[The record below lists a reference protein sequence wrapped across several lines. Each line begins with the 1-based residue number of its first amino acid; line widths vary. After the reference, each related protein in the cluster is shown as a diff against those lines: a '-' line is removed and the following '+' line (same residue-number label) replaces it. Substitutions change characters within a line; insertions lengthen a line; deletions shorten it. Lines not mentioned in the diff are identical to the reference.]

1 MAQELNIHL
10 ETDSS
15 TPLYRQIYEYIRGEI
30 RNGSLAA
37 DERLP
42 STRALAS
49 YLQVA
54 RSTTELAYSQ
64 LLSEGYIRSRRNSGY
79 FVNEIENLP
88 DLRLEDP
95 IDEAVN
101 YGTAEPDSGQKS
113 REERDLFS
121 LHAARTG
128 GFAADQK
135 EDKGQNPDQIDF
147 SLRHTEM
154 SVFPYSTWK
163 RIMREVMAGAD
174 QEMFSHSEPG
184 GDLSLRSTIAHYL
197 HFSRGVHCR
206 PEQVIV
212 GAGNDYLLMLL
223 RHILGEGRN
232 VAMEDPTYL
241 RAARIFLSFRY
252 RICPLLMDRDGML
265 PESVEKSGA
274 DLVYTM
280 PAHQFPMGC
289 VMPVAR
295 RTALL
300 RWACGQADR
309 YIIEDD
315 YDSEFRYRG
324 KPIPALQS
332 LDTAGKVIYI
342 GTFSKAIAPA
352 IRVSYMILPQ
362 ELLNRY
368 RDRCWFLSSTVS
380 RIDQRILNEF
390 MHKGHF
396 ERHLNRM
403 RSLYRMR
410 HDELVSCLVPFRKW
424 FSVRGTGTGLH
435 LVLQCRKDYLIRERF
450 ERERDSAVSLPPAQ
464 PESLPVALPESLPE
478 ALPENLPEALPESRF
493 ESLPVALPESLSAA
507 DASKV
512 EHILAERALR
522 AGVRVYCVSDFLLP
536 RQEMCGLEDR
546 EAEPGPAVPVQ
557 NEKHV
562 YPALLLGF
570 GALSPDQIREGV
582 KILSKAWNIP
592 DDM

>member
-10 ETDSS
+10 ETGGN

-30 RNGSLAA
+30 RSGALAS

-79 FVNEIENLP
+79 FVNEIENFP
-88 DLRLEDP
+88 DLRLDDP
-95 IDEAVN
+95 MDGESL
-101 YGTAEPDSGQKS
+101 YGTRRGTGGSGTEQRKPEDKNLFTS
-113 REERDLFS
+113 R
-121 LHAARTG
+121 AARAEG
-128 GFAADQK
+128 LADDGK
-135 EDKGQNPDQIDF
+135 EGRGSSPNQIDF

-206 PEQVIV
+206 PEQIIV

-223 RHILGEGRN
+223 RHILGEGRL

-252 RICPLLMDRDGML
+252 RICPLSMDRDGML
-265 PESVEKSGA
+265 PGSVEKSGA

-300 RWACGQADR
+300 RWACEQPER

-332 LDTAGKVIYI
+332 LDTAGRVIYI

-352 IRVSYMILPQ
+352 IRVSYMILPE
-362 ELLNRY
+362 ELLRRY
-368 RDRCWFLSSTVS
+368 RERCWFLSSTVS

-390 MHKGHF
+390 MHNGHF

-403 RSLYRMR
+403 RSLYRTR
-410 HDELVSCLVPFRKW
+410 HDELVSSLVSFRKW

-435 LVLQCRKDYLIRERF
+435 LVLQCRKEYLLKEGFTQNIIH
-450 ERERDSAVSLPPAQ
+450 
-464 PESLPVALPESLPE
+464 
-478 ALPENLPEALPESRF
+478 
-493 ESLPVALPESLSAA
+493 SLSAEGA
-507 DASKV
+507 AEV
-512 EHILAERALR
+512 EHILAERALA

-536 RQEMCGLEDR
+536 GQEM
-546 EAEPGPAVPVQ
+546 PAGKELNSGSSEGEMSDYGDQ
-557 NEKHV
+557 ETGCDGKMTGGGDMDTGSGSQDSARNERHV
-562 YPALLLGF
+562 YPAVLLGF
-570 GALSPDQIREGV
+570 GALSPEQIRRGV
-582 KILSKAWNIP
+582 GLLAKAWNIP
-592 DDM
+592 ETG

>member
-10 ETDSS
+10 ETGGN

-30 RNGSLAA
+30 RSGALAS

-79 FVNEIENLP
+79 FVNEIENFP
-88 DLRLEDP
+88 DLRLDDP
-95 IDEAVN
+95 MDGESL
-101 YGTAEPDSGQKS
+101 YGTRRGTGGSDTEKRKPEDKNLFTS
-113 REERDLFS
+113 R
-121 LHAARTG
+121 AARAEG
-128 GFAADQK
+128 LADDGK
-135 EDKGQNPDQIDF
+135 EGRGSSPNQIDF

-206 PEQVIV
+206 PEQIIV

-223 RHILGEGRN
+223 RHILGEGRL

-252 RICPLLMDRDGML
+252 RICPLSMDRDGML
-265 PESVEKSGA
+265 PGSVEKSGA

-300 RWACGQADR
+300 RWACEQPER

-332 LDTAGKVIYI
+332 LDTAGRVIYI

-352 IRVSYMILPQ
+352 IRVSYMILPE
-362 ELLNRY
+362 ELLRRY
-368 RDRCWFLSSTVS
+368 RERCWFLSSTVS

-390 MHKGHF
+390 MHNGHF

-403 RSLYRMR
+403 RSLYRTR
-410 HDELVSCLVPFRKW
+410 HDELVSSLVSFRKW

-435 LVLQCRKDYLIRERF
+435 LVLQCRKEYLLKEGFTQNIIH
-450 ERERDSAVSLPPAQ
+450 
-464 PESLPVALPESLPE
+464 
-478 ALPENLPEALPESRF
+478 
-493 ESLPVALPESLSAA
+493 SLSAEGA
-507 DASKV
+507 AEV
-512 EHILAERALR
+512 EHILAERALA

-536 RQEMCGLEDR
+536 GQEM
-546 EAEPGPAVPVQ
+546 PAGKELNSGSSEGEMSDYGDQ
-557 NEKHV
+557 ETGCDGKMTGGGDMDTGSGSQDSARNERHV
-562 YPALLLGF
+562 YPAVLLGF
-570 GALSPDQIREGV
+570 GALSPEQIRRGV
-582 KILSKAWNIP
+582 GLLAKAWNIP
-592 DDM
+592 ETG

>member
-10 ETDSS
+10 ETGGD

-30 RNGSLAA
+30 RSGALAS

-79 FVNEIENLP
+79 FVNEIENFP
-88 DLRLEDP
+88 DLRLDDP
-95 IDEAVN
+95 MDGESL
-101 YGTAEPDSGQKS
+101 YGTRRGTGGSDTEKRKPEDKNLFTS
-113 REERDLFS
+113 R
-121 LHAARTG
+121 AARAEG
-128 GFAADQK
+128 LADDGK
-135 EDKGQNPDQIDF
+135 EGRGSSPNQIDF

-174 QEMFSHSEPG
+174 QKMFSHSEPG

-206 PEQVIV
+206 PEQIIV

-223 RHILGEGRN
+223 RHILGEGRL

-252 RICPLLMDRDGML
+252 RICPLSMDRDGML
-265 PESVEKSGA
+265 PGSVEKSGA

-300 RWACGQADR
+300 RWACEQPER

-332 LDTAGKVIYI
+332 LDTAGRVIYI

-352 IRVSYMILPQ
+352 IRVSYMILPE
-362 ELLNRY
+362 ELLRRY
-368 RDRCWFLSSTVS
+368 RERCWFLSSTVS

-390 MHKGHF
+390 MHNGHF

-403 RSLYRMR
+403 RSLYRTR
-410 HDELVSCLVPFRKW
+410 HDELVSSLVSFRKW

-435 LVLQCRKDYLIRERF
+435 LVLQCRKEYLLREGF
-450 ERERDSAVSLPPAQ
+450 TQ
-464 PESLPVALPESLPE
+464 
-478 ALPENLPEALPESRF
+478 NIIH
-493 ESLPVALPESLSAA
+493 SLSAEGA
-507 DASKV
+507 AEV
-512 EHILAERALR
+512 EHILAERALA

-536 RQEMCGLEDR
+536 GQEMPAGKELNSGSSEGEMSDYEDQETGCDGKMTGGGDMDTGSGSQDSAR
-546 EAEPGPAVPVQ
+546 
-557 NEKHV
+557 NERHV
-562 YPALLLGF
+562 YPAVLLGF
-570 GALSPDQIREGV
+570 GALSPEQIRRGV
-582 KILSKAWNIP
+582 GLLAKAWNIP
-592 DDM
+592 ETG

>member
-10 ETDSS
+10 ETDSHI
-15 TPLYRQIYEYIRGEI
+15 PLYRQIYEYIRGEI
-30 RNGSLAA
+30 RSGSLAA

-42 STRALAS
+42 STRALAA

-79 FVNEIENLP
+79 FVNEIESFP

-95 IDEAVN
+95 MNASAL
-101 YGTAEPDSGQKS
+101 YGTGGPDTAGKNTNG
-113 REERDLFS
+113 RDS
-121 LHAARTG
+121 YSARTVPT
-128 GFAADQK
+128 
-135 EDKGQNPDQIDF
+135 EDSPAEQNESAGLESDQIDF

-184 GDLSLRSTIAHYL
+184 GDLSLRTTIAHYL

-223 RHILGEGRN
+223 RHILGEGRY

-252 RICPLLMDRDGML
+252 RICPLDMDRDGML

-300 RWACGQADR
+300 RWAGEQADR

-332 LDTAGKVIYI
+332 LDNTGRVIYI

-362 ELLNRY
+362 ELLKRY
-368 RDRCWFLSSTVS
+368 RDKCWFLSSTVS

-403 RSLYRMR
+403 RSLYRTR
-410 HDELVSCLVPFRKW
+410 HDELVSSLVPFRKW

-435 LVLQCRKDYLIRERF
+435 LVLQCRKDFLVREG
-450 ERERDSAVSLPPAQ
+450 
-464 PESLPVALPESLPE
+464 
-478 ALPENLPEALPESRF
+478 F
-493 ESLPVALPESLSAA
+493 ESGTFPEDSRPQTLSSGGTAKAA
-507 DASKV
+507 DV
-512 EHILAERALR
+512 EHALAERALA

-536 RQEMCGLEDR
+536 LREMCVEEDRKAATDLEMQVDEDTNAVSDPEMAGLEDHETCTGR
-546 EAEPGPAVPVQ
+546 SGKLK

-562 YPALLLGF
+562 CPAILLGF
-570 GALSPDQIREGV
+570 GTLSPEQIRRGV
-582 KILSKAWNIP
+582 ELLAKAWNIP
-592 DDM
+592 EC

>member
-10 ETDSS
+10 ETDSN

-30 RNGSLAA
+30 RSGSLAA

-79 FVNEIENLP
+79 FVNEIENFP
-88 DLRLEDP
+88 NLRLDDP
-95 IDEAVN
+95 MNAAGLYETGDYDPE
-101 YGTAEPDSGQKS
+101 QKVS
-113 REERDLFS
+113 RNRDLYS
-121 LHAARTG
+121 AGPPPMGDHAHTRKG
-128 GFAADQK
+128 GTEPSQ
-135 EDKGQNPDQIDF
+135 DQIDF

-223 RHILGEGRN
+223 RHILGEDRN

-252 RICPLLMDRDGML
+252 RICPLDMDRDGML
-265 PESVEKSGA
+265 PESVERSGA

-300 RWACGQADR
+300 RWACEQADR

-332 LDTAGKVIYI
+332 LDTAGRVIYI

-362 ELLNRY
+362 ELLRRY
-368 RDRCWFLSSTVS
+368 RERCWFLSSTVS

-390 MHKGHF
+390 MHNGHF

-410 HDELVSCLVPFRKW
+410 HDELVSCLAPFRKW

-435 LVLQCRKDYLIRERF
+435 LVLQCRKDYLVREGF
-450 ERERDSAVSLPPAQ
+450 EK
-464 PESLPVALPESLPE
+464 
-478 ALPENLPEALPESRF
+478 ENNPTDPK
-493 ESLPVALPESLSAA
+493 PHKMSAA
-507 DASKV
+507 EAARV
-512 EHILAERALR
+512 EHLMSQRALA

-536 RQEMCGLEDR
+536 GQDR
-546 EAEPGPAVPVQ
+546 SGEGDYNRGTGRTESVQ
-557 NEKHV
+557 SEKYV
-562 YPALLLGF
+562 YPAVLLGF
-570 GALSPDQIREGV
+570 GALSPEQIRRGV
-582 KILSKAWNIP
+582 GLLKKAWNIP
-592 DDM
+592 EDT